1 MKNEKCH
8 QSEIWWAT
16 KTRYPPYID
25 FNGGQ
30 QKHVTH
36 PTLILMVGN
45 KNMLPTPT

>member
-30 QKHVTH
+30 QKHVTTH
-36 PTLILMVGN
+36 LASLTFGSRAR
-45 KNMLPTPT
+45 